1 MKTLIFN
8 GSPRKNG
15 DTASLLKVV
24 TGKLDGEVKVVN
36 AYTCGISPCI
46 DCRYCLKHNGCA
58 IKDGMQEIYDY
69 IQECDNILIASPIYF
84 AELTG
89 MLLALGSRLQT
100 YVSAKYMRKE
110 TPIAKAKKG
119 AVLLVGGGSGGAERA
134 YETAKEWL
142 KLLNCTQNHELVAS
156 RRTDKVPAIEDEQA
170 VVGAES
176 IAAFFQDKQDGQ
188 L

>member
-15 DTASLLKVV
+15 DTASLLRVL
-24 TGKLDGEVKVVN
+24 TEKLDGEVKTVN

-46 DCRYCLKHNGCA
+46 DCRYCWKHNGCA

-69 IQECDNILIASPIYF
+69 IQECDNVLIASPIYF
-84 AELTG
+84 SELTG

-100 YVSAKYMRKE
+100 YVSARYMRKE

-119 AVLLVGGGSGGAERA
+119 AVILVGGGSGGAERA

-142 KLLNCTQNHELVAS
+142 KLMNCTQNHELVAS
-156 RRTDKVPAIEDEQA
+156 RRTDKCPAISDEQA
-170 VVGAES
+170 LAGVDS
-176 IAAFFQDKQDGQ
+176 IIAFFQNEQG
-188 L
+188 

>member
-15 DTASLLKVV
+15 ETASLLKML
-24 TGKLDGEVKVVN
+24 TDKFPGEVKIVN
-36 AYTCGISPCI
+36 AYRSGISPCI
-46 DCRYCLKHNGCA
+46 DCRYCWKHNGCA

-69 IQECDNILIASPIYF
+69 IQECDNVVIASPIYF

-110 TPIAKAKKG
+110 TPVAKPKKG
-119 AVLLVGGGSGGAERA
+119 AVILAGGGSGGAERA
-134 YETAKEWL
+134 YDTAKELL
-142 KLLNCTQNHELVAS
+142 KLMNCTEIHELVAS
-156 RRTDKVPAIEDEQA
+156 RRTDHQPAMEDEQA
-170 VVGAES
+170 VAGVES
-176 IAAFFQDKQDGQ
+176 IVRFFD
-188 L
+188 

>member
-15 DTASLLKVV
+15 DTVSLLKAL
-24 TGKLDGEVKVVN
+24 TQKLDGEVKIVN
-36 AYTCGISPCI
+36 AYNCGISPCI
-46 DCRYCLKHNGCA
+46 DCRYCWKHNGCA

-69 IQECDNILIASPIYF
+69 IQECDNVVIASPIYF
-84 AELTG
+84 SELTG

-119 AVLLVGGGSGGAERA
+119 AVILAGGGSGGAERA

-142 KLLNCTQNHELVAS
+142 KLMNCTQNHELVVS
-156 RRTDKVPAIEDEQA
+156 RRTDKIPAKDDEQA
-170 VVGAES
+170 LAGVDS
-176 IAAFFQDKQDGQ
+176 IAAFFQDKRD
-188 L
+188 